1 MPYVKYSIRRWSF
14 IIIIA
19 ELISMTSCS
28 SDTESDNVDKI
39 TKTLMSNK
47 WTYRDVWAGTG
58 DDDHAWVD
66 EETTTLYFITENS
79 GIVYWIQRDHD
90 TDLGNST
97 TKDYYTFTYSVSGN
111 TVFIEDEF
119 SSSNLTFC
127 GSYLVNDDFLYEAAP
142 MNSSDYE
149 LIKSL
154 GPVTGKCGDNLTYL
168 YDKKN
173 NAIQISG
180 SGDMYD
186 YTTKT
191 QPWHDLTISSVIIE
205 SGVTSIGDNAFC
217 SMNICEIDFPGT
229 PTLERIGKQAFE
241 NSFITTINLPN
252 TVKQIDDSA
261 FGSCN
266 YLKTAYIS
274 WETLEYI
281 GSSVFGDCNKLK
293 FGAIDFG
300 EALKEISDYAF
311 SSNSLGKVTFKEG
324 LEKIGICSFL
334 GGIANDSLNLPNSL
348 KSIGLTAING
358 KFSKIKIGSG
368 LIDIG
373 ERAFITSAPSGKIYV
388 NKEEP
393 PMARECI
400 VAEAE
405 CWESNESS
413 WTLYVPE
420 NCRAAY
426 SKRSPWNKFKIYEE
440 ESSEGTGGN
449 EDEPSEEVID
459 ANKQDEID
467 AKDYRRGRV
476 SGSFNGAGTAYS
488 PYLISSAADLRLLS
502 DECRNGNTF
511 KGKYFKMTND
521 IVINRNVL
529 NVNGELNNSNNFERW
544 IPIGRYSKD
553 YEYDFQGNFDGDGY
567 TVSGIYI
574 NRPKLS
580 HNGLFGSIEGTMK
593 SYAVIKNLTVKD
605 SYISCSS
612 GALIAGSAG
621 YTTIENCHSYGYITG
636 EYVAGIS
643 TRGTV
648 ERSDNYAT
656 VTGSSTACGICSRGT
671 VFDCINYGNITG
683 DNVGGIAYDGSQ
695 INNCINRGDIISNN
709 GAAGGIRSC
718 MKSGT
723 VKNCVNLGKVYSKG
737 HAGALVGAITNS
749 GIVQNNHYLSSKQ
762 SIAVGY
768 KYGQYTISN
777 NNACSESEM
786 KSEDV
791 LSKLNSKRES
801 GRCKW
806 ISGSDGYPTLDRK

>member
-1 MPYVKYSIRRWSF
+1 MKTKIFGFSVIILLFASLVFTSCGSDDGEETNSVFFQTEADKELESRLINTKWVMTRIVDQNEDGQITYDSDKDEKWIQEFFSLYSEKISNPHNEYEHLCILHVNGRDINRTWSVF
-14 IIIIA
+14 SDGLINLGSRALGKIISYTDS
-19 ELISMTSCS
+19 ELIITTYKQTIFGDFYEKGSTWYFKR
-28 SDTESDNVDKI
+28 VDV
-39 TKTLMSNK
+39 
-47 WTYRDVWAGTG
+47 D
-58 DDDHAWVD
+58 D
-66 EETTTLYFITENS
+66 EEEVVVNPEDLV
-79 GIVYWIQRDHD
+79 GYWINYSNHD
-90 TDLGNST
+90 QEMTELGFEADGTCSYIYEYKPDNDRYKPEKEFAKGKYKINGNKLT
-97 TKDYYTFTYSVSGN
+97 MTLQFDDEKEIWEYTIISV
-111 TVFIEDEF
+111 
-119 SSSNLTFC
+119 SSSNLVLKDEDGEIEVFE
-127 GSYLVNDDFLYEAAP
+127 SFNDD
-142 MNSSDYE
+142 
-149 LIKSL
+149 
-154 GPVTGKCGDNLTYL
+154 
-168 YDKKN
+168 
-173 NAIQISG
+173 
-180 SGDMYD
+180 
-186 YTTKT
+186 
-191 QPWHDLTISSVIIE
+191 
-205 SGVTSIGDNAFC
+205 
-217 SMNICEIDFPGT
+217 
-229 PTLERIGKQAFE
+229 
-241 NSFITTINLPN
+241 
-252 TVKQIDDSA
+252 
-261 FGSCN
+261 
-266 YLKTAYIS
+266 
-274 WETLEYI
+274 
-281 GSSVFGDCNKLK
+281 
-293 FGAIDFG
+293 
-300 EALKEISDYAF
+300 
-311 SSNSLGKVTFKEG
+311 
-324 LEKIGICSFL
+324 
-334 GGIANDSLNLPNSL
+334 
-348 KSIGLTAING
+348 
-358 KFSKIKIGSG
+358 
-368 LIDIG
+368 
-373 ERAFITSAPSGKIYV
+373 V

-393 PMARECI
+393 
-400 VAEAE
+400 
-405 CWESNESS
+405 S
-413 WTLYVPE
+413 
-420 NCRAAY
+420 
-426 SKRSPWNKFKIYEE
+426 EE
-440 ESSEGTGGN
+440 
-449 EDEPSEEVID
+449 DPSEEVID

-605 SYISCSS
+605 SYINCSS

-621 YTTIENCHSYGYITG
+621 YTTIGNCYCYGYITG

-643 TRGTV
+643 KGGTV

-656 VTGSSTACGICSRGT
+656 VTGSHTACGICSRGT

-683 DNVGGIAYDGSQ
+683 DDVGGIAYDGSQ